1 MGGVVS
7 PNGAPVD
14 PVRVARAK
22 WAKWGQLGSK
32 VGYGL
37 LAIAVVVFVA
47 GFVTEFNGLVAGVV
61 VACLLGSCVTLAP
74 GIVIGYAVRKAER
87 EDPIP
92 RL

>member
-1 MGGVVS
+1 MVS
-7 PNGAPVD
+7 PNGAPID
-14 PVRVARAK
+14 PVRVARAR
-22 WAKWGQLGSK
+22 WARWGQLGSK

-37 LAIAVVVFVA
+37 IAVAVAVFVI

-87 EDPIP
+87 EDPVP